1 VDPESLE
8 IMRRNFGSKFK
19 SRNNG
24 RWKDLYP
31 CRLPDCVKPA
41 KIVLESARVALRPCP
56 SLVLIESPS
65 RDPLWQVLLQK
76 EKRNQGPPIPN
87 PDLQAD
93 NTILYGM
100 RLRSEPPRSVS
111 PSSFALRRVITL

>member
-1 VDPESLE
+1 MVDHCEPEHGGGPVDELPPTRANQGWKSRSLLQRYRQETVDPESLE

-41 KIVLESARVALRPCP
+41 KIVLESARVALHASLSVTCP
-56 SLVLIESPS
+56 DRVSES
-65 RDPLWQVLLQK
+65 
-76 EKRNQGPPIPN
+76 
-87 PDLQAD
+87 
-93 NTILYGM
+93 
-100 RLRSEPPRSVS
+100 
-111 PSSFALRRVITL
+111 

>member
-1 VDPESLE
+1 MEEFQRGGREDLSRKRYSTCLGRRTDLNTVVDLSMNFEQIRDRNHALLQRYRQETVDPESLE

-41 KIVLESARVALRPCP
+41 KIVRSLSRSTRLELRCV
-56 SLVLIESPS
+56 LV
-65 RDPLWQVLLQK
+65 RLL
-76 EKRNQGPPIPN
+76 
-87 PDLQAD
+87 
-93 NTILYGM
+93 
-100 RLRSEPPRSVS
+100 S
-111 PSSFALRRVITL
+111 